1 MGPADE
7 NRDEGLRLV
16 NFGKAR
22 FCVNCQHIGTNGAGE
37 AKLFRCFAPQNL
49 LATPDLV
56 TGGKQYKVLYCY
68 QARTDVPYMN
78 DLPTDSV
85 CGSAGLWWE
94 QQVVP
99 ERYVFGAMVRG
110 KPSAEKLLDDLEN
123 L

>member
-37 AKLFRCFAPQNL
+37 AKLFRCFAPQNVDL
-49 LATPDLV
+49 LPDLV
-56 TGGKQYKVLYCY
+56 TGGKLYLAPTCY
-68 QARTDVPYMN
+68 SARNEKYW
-78 DLPTDSV
+78 
-85 CGSAGLWWE
+85 CGPEGKWWE
-94 QQVVP
+94 QKVAAPPLQW
-99 ERYVFGAMVRG
+99 AG
-110 KPSAEKLLDDLEN
+110 KSAASADKLLDDLEN